1 MQDEELEPYGYDD
14 DEPDEIDDDEPEAI
28 TPTALGPA
36 RRGHPEPDAREIFA
50 ALMGGGGAEAE
61 APEPPGPTNWRA
73 IPPDDAP
80 EAWGELRAWVEE
92 LVRRYPS
99 FDHHVIPPCWYR
111 HNSHVEALAA
121 LRDYEGLAFF
131 PSSPAS
137 SPYNFQIALAQIEA
151 RLREWTARAGCLG
164 EHREQPP
171 GLVPP
176 TPEEWAAWVAQDQD
190 FRKEVS
196 DQDVREDDPE
206 R

>member
-1 MQDEELEPYGYDD
+1 MYDEDEELEAEDY
-14 DEPDEIDDDEPEAI
+14 EPDEIDDEEPKDS
-28 TPTALGPA
+28 TLTALGHA
-36 RRGHPEPDAREIFA
+36 RRGHPEPDAREVFA
-50 ALMGGGGAEAE
+50 ALMSAGGEAE

-73 IPPDDAP
+73 IPAEEAP
-80 EAWGELRAWVEE
+80 EAWEELRAWVEE
-92 LVRRYPS
+92 LVRRYAS
-99 FDHHVIPPCWYR
+99 FDHHVVPACWFR

-176 TPEEWAAWVAQDQD
+176 NPDEWAAWVAQDQD
-190 FRKEVS
+190 FRKKAS
-196 DQDVREDDPE
+196 YQDVREDDPE
-206 R
+206 Q